1 MTQALLQALWTE
13 IGPGLDFLVIA
24 TKSSCKTSIII
35 DFIFCHK
42 IKQFSFVFDIQTKSG
57 SELVYIGCLF
67 HLPRTYGHWFC
78 NPIQLPEQCSCIL
91 SIIFASMQVMHLL
104 FVDNK
109 FGHTKKRLIL
119 TRKIFVSLLFRF
131 AVFKTGKSQQR
142 KIHFVIYFILNVDH
156 IKSYV
161 V

>member
-13 IGPGLDFLVIA
+13 IGLGLDFLVIA
-24 TKSSCKTSIII
+24 TKSLCQTSIII

-67 HLPRTYGHWFC
+67 HFLRTYGHWFC

-91 SIIFASMQVMHLL
+91 SIIFASMQVMHLS

-109 FGHTKKRLIL
+109 FWHTEKQLIL
-119 TRKIFVSLLFRF
+119 SGKFFVSLLFRS
-131 AVFKTGKSQQR
+131 AVFKTSQSQQR
-142 KIHFVIYFILNVDH
+142 KIHFVIYFILNVDL
-156 IKSYV
+156 IKHM
-161 V
+161 